1 PENDDALYHI
11 IKMRRDLGWITELP
25 RHGPGCKLIMEKI
38 AAMPDPLTEVQ
49 EDSGEFLY
57 CLPRNRHESRGRYD
71 PYDLQ
76 VCHQGTGDAQDSS
89 TNTPT
94 LWWIWER
101 RHYYE
106 IYNLKVFANFRIK
119 KTFKNWCQN
128 IRHQKNKSNQLILAK
143 NLFTA
148 NEVLQGCLYH
158 VKTLCEVA
166 RNGGKD
172 MEEDSI
178 ITLVDLDK
186 SLTLT
191 LEEFKTK
198 QINQCNKALNQ
209 LNLLRE
215 SVIDIKDNL
224 FIKEWF
230 YYSEF
235 IFADKPLY
243 AEIAKWRK
251 ILARMASFLK
261 AVDYLLMDLL
271 RFLVKDGV
279 QKLLNHF

>member
-1 PENDDALYHI
+1 MTKKLYSI
-11 IKMRRDLGWITELP
+11 CYRGMYGEL
-25 RHGPGCKLIMEKI
+25 
-38 AAMPDPLTEVQ
+38 
-49 EDSGEFLY
+49 
-57 CLPRNRHESRGRYD
+57 
-71 PYDLQ
+71 
-76 VCHQGTGDAQDSS
+76 
-89 TNTPT
+89 
-94 LWWIWER
+94 
-101 RHYYE
+101 
-106 IYNLKVFANFRIK
+106 
-119 KTFKNWCQN
+119 
-128 IRHQKNKSNQLILAK
+128 IRLILAK

-215 SVIDIKDNL
+215 SVIDIVWQSCAAVAEMEGVESGIYPDNGEKKVRIENPTSDTSRRTSRYKL
-224 FIKEWF
+224 KTNRGAIPLLDIKP
-230 YYSEF
+230 SKS
-235 IFADKPLY
+235 DNNKPLY

-279 QKLLNHF
+279 QKLLNHFMVTYHAPDEEEEDKYMLHYNITLVITFAI